1 MKILFDQGTLL
12 PLRRHLHPHE
22 VDSAAE
28 RGWATLQN
36 GELLDQTEAA
46 GYEALV
52 TTDQQLRNQQKLAGP
67 MIRVVVLMTI
77 SWPRIQRQVG
87 EVLRILNSLGEGG
100 YAEVWF

>member
-1 MKILFDQGTLL
+1 MKILFDQGTPL

-36 GELLDQTEAA
+36 GELLDQAEAA
-46 GYEALV
+46 GYQALV
-52 TTDQQLRNQQKLAGP
+52 TTDQQLRNQQNLAGRR
-67 MIRVVVLMTI
+67 IRVIVLMTT

-87 EVLRILNSLGEGG
+87 EVLRILDGLGEGG
-100 YAEVWF
+100 YAEVRF